1 MADKSKELLAF
12 FKQIDLSQYIE
23 DDQVKDR
30 LTEVRERIETIK
42 EEGTST
48 TTEVPKDVDP
58 KNIAGATRIKLV
70 VVGDGAVGKTSLLI
84 SYATKKFPTE
94 YVPTVFENYT
104 AKMTRE
110 TDTILL
116 HLWDTAGQEDYD
128 RLRPLSYPSSDVIL
142 LCFSTVNKGSY
153 ESIRDKWYPEVHH
166 YVPKI
171 PHILVGTKVDL
182 RDSQTADPHTT
193 QYEPIHREDGEAMAK
208 HINASTYTEVSAKT
222 RKGLAQVFETAVKCV
237 LESRAPSDEGSST
250 SGASNSGGSSESG
263 KGKKGKESRREKK
276 TCLLM

>member
-1 MADKSKELLAF
+1 MGEKNSLLSFVSKVEWA
-12 FKQIDLSQYIE
+12 KYID
-23 DDQVKDR
+23 DDDVKNH
-30 LTEVRERIETIK
+30 LTEIKERIETLR
-42 EEGTST
+42 ESESEGSST

-94 YVPTVFENYT
+94 YIPTVFENYT

-142 LCFSTVNKGSY
+142 LCFSTVNKGSF
-153 ESIRDKWYPEVHH
+153 ESIKDKWYPEVHH

-193 QYEPIHREDGEAMAK
+193 QYEPIQRSEGEALAK
-208 HINASTYTEVSAKT
+208 GINATTYTEVSAKT
-222 RKGLAQVFETAVKCV
+222 RKGLQQVFETAVNCV
-237 LESRAPSDEGSST
+237 LESRAPSEDST
-250 SGASNSGGSSESG
+250 TISNSGGEKPHKSTKTEARSG
-263 KGKKGKESRREKK
+263 KSR
-276 TCLLM
+276 CALM